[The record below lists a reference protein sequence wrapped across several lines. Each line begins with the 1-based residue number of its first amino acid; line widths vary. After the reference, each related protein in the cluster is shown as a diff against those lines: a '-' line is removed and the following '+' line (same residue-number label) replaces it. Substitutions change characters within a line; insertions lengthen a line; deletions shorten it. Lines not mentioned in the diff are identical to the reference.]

1 MKTFI
6 EDYLQNP
13 ASAIAMAKE
22 TIKGNWFDCI
32 AEDVIYAQI
41 SSPEFRLYQEMV
53 FCPSEEES
61 PRQSAYSTVA

>member
-6 EDYLQNP
+6 EDYLMDP
-13 ASAIAMAKE
+13 ASAIAKARE
-22 TIKGNWFDCI
+22 TVTGNWFDCI
-32 AEDVIYAQI
+32 DEETVYEQI